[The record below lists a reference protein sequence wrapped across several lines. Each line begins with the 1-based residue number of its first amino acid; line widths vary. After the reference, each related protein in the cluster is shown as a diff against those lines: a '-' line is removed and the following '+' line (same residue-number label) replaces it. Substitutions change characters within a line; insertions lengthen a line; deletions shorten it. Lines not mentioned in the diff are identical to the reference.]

1 MPPEP
6 PAISKRWHGLLGAVL
21 LLAAGAG
28 AWHWHTT
35 RSQASTA
42 PTGLFTTLPIL
53 WNETGSIAEQLSG
66 TDEPHWARAVLAG
79 GGQIVPL
86 DVLAAPGDIGPL
98 TGMTRLVIAQP
109 RPLSGEENV
118 ALDQWVRGGGQVLLF
133 ADPALTEAS
142 SFAIGDRRRP
152 QSTVLLSPILRRWGL
167 DLLFDETQ
175 PLDGQ
180 SVSLGQTVLPI
191 ALAGRFAALPG
202 AACRLSAAQVVAVC
216 TVGRGRVTAVAD
228 AALLERDDPAGL
240 GQSALQTLLSQAL
253 RPLDPQAREITG
265 AIPSRAQH
273 LLINL

>member
-1 MPPEP
+1 MPPQP
-6 PAISKRWHGLLGAVL
+6 PAINKRWHGLLGAVL

-28 AWHWHTT
+28 AWRWHTT
-35 RSQASTA
+35 RSHASTA

-66 TDEPHWARAVLAG
+66 ADDPHWTRAVLAG

-86 DVLAAPGDIGPL
+86 DVLAAPGGAGPL
-98 TGMTRLVIAQP
+98 SGLTRLVIAQP

-180 SVSLGQTVLPI
+180 SVELGQTPLPV
-191 ALAGRFAALPG
+191 ALAGKFAVLPG
-202 AACRLSAAQVVAVC
+202 AACQLSAAQVVAIC
-216 TVGRGRVTAVAD
+216 TIGRGRVTAVAD
-228 AALLERDDPAGL
+228 AALLERDDPAGA
-240 GQSALQTLLSQAL
+240 GQAALKTLLSQAF
-253 RPLDPQAREITG
+253 I
-265 AIPSRAQH
+265 SR
-273 LLINL
+273 